1 MKLVFHIPGEGI
13 GSDDVGFI
21 ALDVATLPAVDD
33 AVGILAVVLSER
45 DFIAGRPRRNVEQ
58 LRPAAV

>member
-13 GSDDVGFI
+13 GSDYVGFI